1 MECSV
6 FALLSS
12 SCASDRFY
20 HSPVFTA
27 SSPSAM
33 PSKSTEALFLFPR
46 HLLALLARLGECDG
60 DRLLA
65 AFHLAAFSTL
75 AALRFSPLV
84 AVHLALHFGAGAAR
98 IFPFPFLGHTRLLDK
113 R

>member
-1 MECSV
+1 
-6 FALLSS
+6 
-12 SCASDRFY
+12 
-20 HSPVFTA
+20 
-27 SSPSAM
+27 M

-98 IFPFPFLGHTRLLDK
+98 IFSFPLLGHTSLRKIDAVK
-113 R
+113 TKGRTRRKTYYQT